1 MVGPNRSSAQL
12 VPEDEVDHFYS
23 ELVRKLELQRARR
36 YRFLYWRKATKEL
49 PRLFSR
55 YWEWFTVRILRI
67 KSIKGERE
75 ELSRDQVSV
84 FR

>member
-1 MVGPNRSSAQL
+1 L
-12 VPEDEVDHFYS
+12 VPDEEVDEFYW
-23 ELVRKLELQRARR
+23 ELLRKLELQEQRR
-36 YRFLYWRKATKEL
+36 YRFLYWRKATKEF
-49 PRLFSR
+49 PKLFSR

>member
-1 MVGPNRSSAQL
+1 MIGPNRPMAEL
-12 VPEDEVDHFYS
+12 VSDEEVEEFYS
-23 ELVRKLELQRARR
+23 ELVRKLELQHARR

-49 PRLFSR
+49 PKLFNR

-67 KSIKGERE
+67 KSLKGERE
-75 ELSRDQVSV
+75 ELSRDQVSI